1 MKLTVLGYY
10 GGFPYQNKGTSGYL
24 IQSDG
29 FNLLLDCGSAV
40 LISLEDQ
47 LDPLKLN
54 AVVLSHYH
62 ADHIADVGVLQYYWQ
77 LHDKRYKTPVLPIY
91 GHTLDKINFDKL
103 DWPNSTKKVAFEEGQ
118 VTKIGPFALTFLKT
132 VHPVPAFAIRIQ
144 EIATGK
150 TIVYTADSR
159 YFAGLVNFTKA
170 ADLLIADTNFFS
182 DKTGPVWHMTSTEV
196 GQLAKNASVP
206 NLMISHLP
214 QSNQLNKL
222 KQETEQAAGEQVN
235 VILPTVGKQI
245 EIS

>member
-10 GGFPYQNKGTSGYL
+10 GGFPYQDQGTSGYL

-40 LISLEDQ
+40 LISLENQ

-77 LHDKRYKTPVLPIY
+77 LHNERYKTPVLPIY
-91 GHTLDKINFDKL
+91 GHTLDKNHFDAL
-103 DWPNSTKKVAFEEGQ
+103 DWPNSTKKVAFEAGQ
-118 VTKIGPFALTFLKT
+118 VKKIGPFELSFIKT

-144 EIATGK
+144 EIKTGK
-150 TIVYTADSR
+150 TLVYTADSR
-159 YFAGLVNFTKA
+159 YFTELVNFTKD

-182 DKTGPVWHMTSTEV
+182 DKTGPIWHMTSTEV
-196 GQLAKNASVP
+196 GNLAKESGVA

-214 QSNQLNKL
+214 QSGKLSVL
-222 KQETEQAAGEQVN
+222 KQQTEQAAGKQVN